1 MARIGFIG
9 LGVMGGH
16 MAAHL
21 AAHELAVFDVD
32 PAKAGAIEG
41 AQPAPDVSTVGRAA
55 DVVLLSLPSS
65 PIVREVVIGDDGL
78 AGAMSAGGVIIDCST
93 TEPSV
98 SRELGGLLGESG
110 IDFMDAPVSGG
121 EAAARAGTLAI
132 MVGGHADVFER
143 HVAILEEISASV
155 VRVGEVGA
163 GGVAKLV
170 NNMIVGSAFA
180 VIAESFALGKA
191 NGLEPAALYDAIK
204 GGWAGSKVL
213 DVAAPGIIERDFTPG
228 GSIDVLF
235 KDIGYAMSLAR
246 SGNIPV
252 PDDCHGRRGV
262 QDGPGI
268 GPGTRRP
275 ADHHRAVGE
284 TARSRVVTR
293 GR

>member
-1 MARIGFIG
+1 MQRLGFIG
-9 LGVMGGH
+9 LGVMGQH
-16 MAAHL
+16 MARHL
-21 AAHELAVFDVD
+21 AAHELTVYDVD
-32 PAKAGAIEG
+32 PAKAAAIDG
-41 AQPAPDVSTVGRAA
+41 AQPASDVAAVGRAA
-55 DVVLLSLPSS
+55 EVVLLSLPSS
-65 PIVREVVIGDDGL
+65 PIVRDVILGEHGL
-78 AGAMSAGGVIIDCST
+78 ASAMRSGGAVIDCST

-98 SRELGGLLGESG
+98 SRETGASLAERG

-121 EAAARAGTLAI
+121 EAAAQAGTLAI
-132 MVGGHADVFER
+132 MVGGREEVFAR
-143 HVAILEEISASV
+143 YLPILEVIASSV

-191 NGLEPAALYDAIK
+191 NGLDPAALYDAIK

-246 SGNIPV
+246 SQNIPV
-252 PDDCHGRRGV
+252 PMTATVDEVLKAARASGR
-262 QDGPGI
+262 GPYAQQI
-268 GPGTRRP
+268 IIELWEQLL
-275 ADHHRAVGE
+275 DLE
-284 TARSRVVTR
+284 
-293 GR
+293 